1 MRQKLND
8 AKNAFTRAI
17 KDQGDQNKEL
27 SESRKEFMKELDSAI
42 EEKEKAGFVCSYCCC
57 ILRRLVSL
65 Q

>member
-8 AKNAFTRAI
+8 AKNAFARAI
-17 KDQGDQNKEL
+17 KDQADQNKEL

-42 EEKEKAGFVCSYCCC
+42 EEKEKARFACSYFCC
-57 ILRRLVSL
+57 ILKRLVSL